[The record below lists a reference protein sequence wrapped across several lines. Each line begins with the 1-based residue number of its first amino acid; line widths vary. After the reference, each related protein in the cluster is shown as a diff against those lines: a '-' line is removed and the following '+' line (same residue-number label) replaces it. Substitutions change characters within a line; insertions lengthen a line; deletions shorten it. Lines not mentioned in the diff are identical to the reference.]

1 MKNYTITV
9 NGTAYDVTV
18 EENNGAVSAES
29 AFVQRAAARTMVVCL
44 VPEHMTG
51 KTVLES

>member
-18 EENNGAVSAES
+18 EENNGIN
-29 AFVQRAAARTMVVCL
+29 FL
-44 VPEHMTG
+44 FFI
-51 KTVLES
+51 